1 MSHNRGGELFY
12 VKCSHD
18 TRLHCIILGHS
29 DQEVNIAPQPQLAWW
44 LETIYFMSAIAPA
57 TEQIQLPITSHA
69 VMQPTVKQSPGPQS
83 VVSRVVWSDYEL

>member
-1 MSHNRGGELFY
+1 MFTWHKPALNNAHAQWSR
-12 VKCSHD
+12 SQ
-18 TRLHCIILGHS
+18 HCIT
-29 DQEVNIAPQPQLAWW
+29 ATATATAWC